1 PRYAPSRTLLP
12 PGTMRMPFSGPM
24 RCMGYVFLSR
34 KLSAPTD
41 MSTLMP
47 MRKPTRMPFL
57 TQALTRQPVA
67 VAASGSAARIRPS
80 VSAMRKAAKTPLSS
94 GVYSAGLLSKSRSI
108 SACMV
113 YQESRGFEHG
123 LDFGQAGLAGRHHG
137 KPPDGLQQAH
147 QRHRGFHRNGVGL
160 HEDHAASPERGQ
172 RDGDGVV
179 AGKHDEIGGDFVQ
192 HGRHLADVAAGFL
205 DAYDVVELGEARQSA
220 GLQVDAGAPLHAVD
234 DDGQAGGRRNRAVV
248 LVEAFLGGFVV
259 IGGDGE
265 DAVGAQGFDLVGEFD
280 DLVGVVASGP
290 GEHGDLAL
298 GFFERDL
305 DHAQMLGTREC
316 GAFAGGTAGDKKI
329 DAGRDLTAD

>member
-1 PRYAPSRTLLP
+1 MYMGGMQVTFWPRYAPSWTLLP

-57 TQALTRQPVA
+57 THALTRQPVA
-67 VAASGSAARIRPS
+67 VAGSGSAARMRPA

-123 LDFGQAGLAGRHHG
+123 FDFGQAGLAGRHHG
-137 KPPDGLQQAH
+137 KAPDGLQEAH

-160 HEDHAASPERGQ
+160 HEVDVHQWQEFRLNRARGGEIVAQAVLRDGRHFGGDFVGRHADHAASPERGE

-179 AGKHDEIGGDFVQ
+179 TGKHDEIGGGVLPQ
-192 HGRHLADVAAGFL
+192 RRPLVR
-205 DAYDVVELGEARQSA
+205 V
-220 GLQVDAGAPLHAVD
+220 GAP
-234 DDGQAGGRRNRAVV
+234 
-248 LVEAFLGGFVV
+248 
-259 IGGDGE
+259 
-265 DAVGAQGFDLVGEFD
+265 
-280 DLVGVVASGP
+280 
-290 GEHGDLAL
+290 
-298 GFFERDL
+298 
-305 DHAQMLGTREC
+305 T
-316 GAFAGGTAGDKKI
+316 T
-329 DAGRDLTAD
+329 